1 MTVKRFNRAAA
12 EGDGKEACEQLTSAA
27 RTPAGGLQCESAI
40 DQLGKL
46 GGEQTKRRL
55 AAVEVRNVKVN
66 GDRATAEAQ
75 IPTQTPATLQLEK
88 VSRSGLGGQPR
99 GQTGHVHMVRLV
111 RPDGHDRPLVPS
123 APEFD
128 GLFLSYGLS
137 YLRRPISLQAR
148 GGIELFRGA
157 IERAQ
162 TEEEVVRNTAAAA
175 ACHVAIARPATA

>member
-12 EGDGKEACEQLTSAA
+12 EGDGQEACDQLTSAA

-55 AAVEVRNVKVN
+55 AAVEVRNVKVD

-88 VSRSGLGGQPR
+88 VSRRGFNGKRSDGEWKIASLGSGIGG
-99 GQTGHVHMVRLV
+99 G
-111 RPDGHDRPLVPS
+111 
-123 APEFD
+123 F
-128 GLFLSYGLS
+128 
-137 YLRRPISLQAR
+137 
-148 GGIELFRGA
+148 
-157 IERAQ
+157 
-162 TEEEVVRNTAAAA
+162 
-175 ACHVAIARPATA
+175 